1 MLGYKAK
8 VMEVMEVLNEVGDMT
23 ADFFKTKAK
32 K

>member
-8 VMEVMEVLNEVGDMT
+8 VMEVLNEVGDMT